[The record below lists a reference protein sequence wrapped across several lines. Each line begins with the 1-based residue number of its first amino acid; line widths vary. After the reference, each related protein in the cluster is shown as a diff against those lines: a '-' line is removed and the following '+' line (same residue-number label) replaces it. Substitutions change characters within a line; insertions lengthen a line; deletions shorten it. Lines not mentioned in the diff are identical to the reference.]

1 MRKSTLNQFSFRRSN
16 ILFTLTTPFSNAV
29 WSIWI
34 IIWWFFNWWF
44 WTWIIIRFAKN
55 TSISRTISLIQ
66 YRSHH
71 ITHCRVH
78 NIAHTISHNIV
89 QTISLTQ
96 CHTISLTQYRSYNI
110 AHTISHNIAHTISH
124 NIAHTIS
131 LIPYHTISF
140 KQYRSHN
147 VTQYRVHNTAHTI
160 SHIPYHTIS
169 FKHLRSY
176 HIAHTISLIPYRSHN
191 IAHTISHNSLDIAPC
206 LNTRDFH
213 WIVYFGILFASS
225 NWYYNLRRRFSFVF
239 YCTIHWCNSC
249 IVCFYWLHAIV
260 LRFVTV
266 RTKYITFTIVFKQYG
281 VSKKKGLRISKDR
294 EMTDCGFNIDFNMLF
309 ILFQDV

>member
-71 ITHCRVH
+71 ITHCRV
-78 NIAHTISHNIV
+78 
-89 QTISLTQ
+89 
-96 CHTISLTQYRSYNI
+96 
-110 AHTISHNIAHTISH
+110 
-124 NIAHTIS
+124 
-131 LIPYHTISF
+131 
-140 KQYRSHN
+140 
-147 VTQYRVHNTAHTI
+147 
-160 SHIPYHTIS
+160 
-169 FKHLRSY
+169 
-176 HIAHTISLIPYRSHN
+176 HN

>member
-96 CHTISLTQYRSYNI
+96 CHTISRTQYRSYNI
-110 AHTISHNIAHTISH
+110 AHTISHNIVQTSSI
-124 NIAHTIS
+124 
-131 LIPYHTISF
+131 
-140 KQYRSHN
+140 
-147 VTQYRVHNTAHTI
+147 
-160 SHIPYHTIS
+160 
-169 FKHLRSY
+169 
-176 HIAHTISLIPYRSHN
+176 IPYRSHN

-239 YCTIHWCNSC
+239 YCTIHWCHSC

-309 ILFQDV
+309 ISFPRRLGSILLHERMCGDIE